1 MLFFDRN
8 MICLLS
14 TFKLIMKIKIRRT
27 LSKSKFPLNC
37 LFYKFVLLDHGDG
50 LFDNTIDRT

>member
-1 MLFFDRN
+1 
-8 MICLLS
+8 
-14 TFKLIMKIKIRRT
+14 MKIKIRRT